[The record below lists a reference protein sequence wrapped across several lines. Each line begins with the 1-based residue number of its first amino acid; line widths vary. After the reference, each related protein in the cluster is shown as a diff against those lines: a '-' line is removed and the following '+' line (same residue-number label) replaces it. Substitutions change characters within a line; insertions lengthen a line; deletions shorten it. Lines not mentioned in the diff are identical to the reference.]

1 MSDIVELGKKAKK
14 ASLKLATATTE
25 LKNNALLSIADSLVS
40 EKDYILS
47 ENKKDLEVGERQKTS
62 SALMDRLILTEKR
75 IHEMAKGLKEV
86 VALPDPVGEI
96 LAGWKRPNGLTIT
109 KVRVPIGVLAI
120 IYEARPNVTVDAAGL
135 ALKSGNALI
144 LRGSSVAINSNLAL
158 TRVIS
163 ESAEKA
169 GLPKDSVQSI
179 KETSREAAQELMRL
193 NKYVDVLIPRGG
205 EGLIKTVVENS
216 TVPVIE
222 TGLGNCH
229 VYVDKDADLDMAL
242 DIVINSKCHR
252 PGVCNAAETLL
263 VHENIAESFMPK
275 IILSL
280 KEKGVEI
287 FGCEKTRNLVTD
299 INVAKEEDWYR
310 EYLDL
315 KIAVK
320 IVKGVKEAVDH
331 INHYGTQ
338 HSEAIVTEN
347 YSSGKYFTENID
359 SSSLYINASTRFTDG
374 SQFGM
379 GAEIGISTQKL
390 HARGPMALPEL
401 TTIKFI
407 IYGTGQIRS

>member
-47 ENKKDLEVGERQKTS
+47 ENKKDLEVGEKQKTS

-407 IYGTGQIRS
+407 IYGTGQI